1 MLESLLR
8 SLKLTQVQAS
18 SQEQWWANS
27 ASHQQ
32 QGGGELEEVEEGHDE
47 KGLVQ
52 QIVEEEGRLLW
63 QGLAQDREQGARA
76 CRGM

>member
-1 MLESLLR
+1 MGAQLLWCWGEGWDWR
-8 SLKLTQVQAS
+8 P
-18 SQEQWWANS
+18 S

-63 QGLAQDREQGARA
+63 QGLAQDREQGARQHVEPK
-76 CRGM
+76 